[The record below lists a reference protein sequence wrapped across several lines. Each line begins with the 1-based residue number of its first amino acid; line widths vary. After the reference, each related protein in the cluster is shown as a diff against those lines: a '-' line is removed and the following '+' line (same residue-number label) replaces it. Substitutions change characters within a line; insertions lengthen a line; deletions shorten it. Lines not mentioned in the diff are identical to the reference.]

1 MHLLG
6 QRGVLDDDDA
16 VVADGRSNVSRTA
29 AFQHV
34 NVAGHFRDLPLNFAE
49 ILVLSADQ
57 AAGKQTG
64 SQENPQFASV
74 VSQLHFDFATG

>member
-49 ILVLSADQ
+49 IP
-57 AAGKQTG
+57 GP
-64 SQENPQFASV
+64 ER
-74 VSQLHFDFATG
+74 

>member
-1 MHLLG
+1 LKTITDRPVRFIINTH
-6 QRGVLDDDDA
+6 
-16 VVADGRSNVSRTA
+16 
-29 AFQHV
+29 FQHV

-57 AAGKQTG
+57 AAGKHTG
-64 SQENPQFASV
+64 SNENPQFASV